1 MCSSDLFMFQNFTI
15 KQKIVI
21 PLSLIIGLFT
31 VSSVLNVMTTSKQS
45 ELSDTLNEQIVPN
58 LFTIEDAYR
67 DLYQATSAVQGIAL
81 AETQADIDHHIHE
94 YKDNAY
100 KALPRMEKVIEL
112 SRAGVMPASHG
123 ADVQKL
129 VSLGQKWLQS
139 YEVMLSKPQSQWLSY
154 YNEHKNTFEEQ
165 FVDVRAQ
172 LNVVKSA
179 IEDKQ
184 GELKS
189 DISAATARAESILE
203 MGIIV
208 VILAALGMVFLLL
221 RTVLKPLNDIKD
233 AMAQIASGDG
243 DLSQRI
249 QINTQDEIGQLAKA
263 FNEFV
268 SKIQATVSQVIDSS
282 NTLRQEMANLSS
294 LTETIADSTVSQQR
308 DSEAVAAAVHEMQV
322 TSRNVSESANEAA
335 VASQTANDELSNTN
349 VILEQTVGSIR
360 DLAGEIE
367 SASHVINTLDNDVSD
382 IASVLDVIRG
392 IAEQTNLLALNAAI
406 EAARAGEQGRGF
418 AVVADEVRSLASRT
432 QQSTGEIQ
440 AMIEKLQS
448 GAGQA
453 VEVMRGSQN
462 SSEET
467 IQSAGRASESLAEIL
482 NAISRMNEMNTHI
495 ATAASQ
501 QSTVSDEVNTNVQ
514 GIADS
519 STSIV
524 DIVTQA
530 QQSLAMLSQQT
541 KRLDQ
546 QVSQF
551 RV

>member
-1 MCSSDLFMFQNFTI
+1 MFQNFTI

-129 VSLGQKWLQS
+129 VTLGQKWLQS

-208 VILAALGMVFLLL
+208 VIFAALGMVFLLL

-294 LTETIADSTVSQQR
+294 LTATIADSTVSQQR

-541 KRLDQ
+541 QRLDL

>member
-1 MCSSDLFMFQNFTI
+1 MFQNFTI

-249 QINTQDEIGQLAKA
+249 QINTQDEIGLLAKA

-541 KRLDQ
+541 QRLDQ

>member
-1 MCSSDLFMFQNFTI
+1 MFQNFTI

-31 VSSVLNVMTTSKQS
+31 VSSVLNVMTTSRQS

-129 VSLGQKWLQS
+129 VTLGQKWLQS

-294 LTETIADSTVSQQR
+294 LTATIADSTVSQQR

-541 KRLDQ
+541 QRLDQ

>member
-1 MCSSDLFMFQNFTI
+1 MFQNFTI

-45 ELSDTLNEQIVPN
+45 ELSGTLNEQIVPN

-440 AMIEKLQS
+440 TMIEKLQS

-530 QQSLAMLSQQT
+530 QQSLAMLSLQT
-541 KRLDQ
+541 QRLDQ

>member
-1 MCSSDLFMFQNFTI
+1 MFQNFTI

-129 VSLGQKWLQS
+129 VTLGQKWLQS

-208 VILAALGMVFLLL
+208 VSLAALGMVFLLL

-541 KRLDQ
+541 QRLDQ

>member
-1 MCSSDLFMFQNFTI
+1 FQNFTI

-129 VSLGQKWLQS
+129 VTLGQKWLQS

-294 LTETIADSTVSQQR
+294 LTATIADSTVSQQR

-541 KRLDQ
+541 QRLDQ

>member
-1 MCSSDLFMFQNFTI
+1 MFQNFTI

-268 SKIQATVSQVIDSS
+268 SKIQATVSEVIDSS

-294 LTETIADSTVSQQR
+294 LTATIADSTVSQQR

-541 KRLDQ
+541 QRLDQ

>member
-1 MCSSDLFMFQNFTI
+1 TI

-129 VSLGQKWLQS
+129 VTLGQKWLQS

-294 LTETIADSTVSQQR
+294 LTATIADSTVSQQR

-541 KRLDQ
+541 QRLDQ

>member
-1 MCSSDLFMFQNFTI
+1 

-294 LTETIADSTVSQQR
+294 LTATIADSTVSQQR

-367 SASHVINTLDNDVSD
+367 SASYVINTLDNDVSD

-541 KRLDQ
+541 QRLDQ

>member
-1 MCSSDLFMFQNFTI
+1 M

-81 AETQADIDHHIHE
+81 AETQADIDHHINE

-129 VSLGQKWLQS
+129 VTLGQKWLQS

-294 LTETIADSTVSQQR
+294 LTATIADSTVSQQR

-541 KRLDQ
+541 QRLDQ

>member
-1 MCSSDLFMFQNFTI
+1 MFQNFTI

-294 LTETIADSTVSQQR
+294 LTETIADSTVFQQR
-308 DSEAVAAAVHEMQV
+308 YSEAVAAAVHEMQV

-541 KRLDQ
+541 QRLDQ

>member
-1 MCSSDLFMFQNFTI
+1 MFQNFTI

-31 VSSVLNVMTTSKQS
+31 VSSVLNVMTTNKQS

-129 VSLGQKWLQS
+129 VTLGQKWLQS

-294 LTETIADSTVSQQR
+294 LTATIADSTVSQQR

-541 KRLDQ
+541 QRLDQ

>member
-1 MCSSDLFMFQNFTI
+1 MFQNFTI

-112 SRAGVMPASHG
+112 SRAGVMPASHD

-129 VSLGQKWLQS
+129 VTLGQKWLQS

-294 LTETIADSTVSQQR
+294 LTATIADSTVSQQR

-541 KRLDQ
+541 QRLDQ

>member
-1 MCSSDLFMFQNFTI
+1 MFQNFTI

-184 GELKS
+184 SELKS

-541 KRLDQ
+541 QRLDQ

>member
-1 MCSSDLFMFQNFTI
+1 MFQNFTI

-282 NTLRQEMANLSS
+282 NTLRQEMVNLSS

-541 KRLDQ
+541 QRLDQ

>member
-1 MCSSDLFMFQNFTI
+1 FQNFTI

-100 KALPRMEKVIEL
+100 KALPRMEKVTEL

-530 QQSLAMLSQQT
+530 QQSLAMLSLQT
-541 KRLDQ
+541 QRLDQ

>member
-1 MCSSDLFMFQNFTI
+1 MFQNFTI

-129 VSLGQKWLQS
+129 VTLGQKWLQS

-495 ATAASQ
+495 AAAASQ

-541 KRLDQ
+541 QRLDQ

>member
-1 MCSSDLFMFQNFTI
+1 MFQNFTI

-249 QINTQDEIGQLAKA
+249 QINTQDEIGLLAKA

-294 LTETIADSTVSQQR
+294 LTATIVDSTVSQQR

-541 KRLDQ
+541 QRLDQ

>member
-1 MCSSDLFMFQNFTI
+1 MFQNFTI

-221 RTVLKPLNDIKD
+221 RTVLKPLNNIKD

-294 LTETIADSTVSQQR
+294 LTATIADSTVSQQR

-541 KRLDQ
+541 QRLDQ

>member
-1 MCSSDLFMFQNFTI
+1 MFQNFTI

-81 AETQADIDHHIHE
+81 AETQADIDHHINE

-129 VSLGQKWLQS
+129 VTLGQKWLQS

-233 AMAQIASGDG
+233 AMVQIASGDG

-541 KRLDQ
+541 QRLDQ

>member
-1 MCSSDLFMFQNFTI
+1 MFQNFTI

-45 ELSDTLNEQIVPN
+45 ELSNTLNEQIVPN

-81 AETQADIDHHIHE
+81 AETQADIDHHINE

-129 VSLGQKWLQS
+129 VTLGQKWLQS

-208 VILAALGMVFLLL
+208 VIIAALGMVFLLL

-294 LTETIADSTVSQQR
+294 LTATIADSTVSQQR

-541 KRLDQ
+541 QRLDQ

>member
-1 MCSSDLFMFQNFTI
+1 MFQNFTI

-294 LTETIADSTVSQQR
+294 LTATIADSTVSQQR

-541 KRLDQ
+541 QRLI
-546 QVSQF
+546 SKSASSEF
-551 RV
+551 KL

>member
-1 MCSSDLFMFQNFTI
+1 MFQNFTI

-294 LTETIADSTVSQQR
+294 LTATIADSTVSQQR

-462 SSEET
+462 SSEDT

-541 KRLDQ
+541 QRLDQ

>member
-1 MCSSDLFMFQNFTI
+1 MFQNFTI

-81 AETQADIDHHIHE
+81 AETQADIDHHINE

-129 VSLGQKWLQS
+129 VTLGQKWLQS

-189 DISAATARAESILE
+189 DISAATARAESILG

-233 AMAQIASGDG
+233 AMVQIASGDG

-541 KRLDQ
+541 QRLDQ

>member
-1 MCSSDLFMFQNFTI
+1 MFQNFTI

-129 VSLGQKWLQS
+129 VTLGQKWLQS

-541 KRLDQ
+541 QRLDQ

-551 RV
+551 QV

>member
-1 MCSSDLFMFQNFTI
+1 MFQNFTI

-100 KALPRMEKVIEL
+100 KALPRMEKVIAL

-249 QINTQDEIGQLAKA
+249 QTNTQDEIGQLAKA

-294 LTETIADSTVSQQR
+294 LTATIADSTVSQQR

-367 SASHVINTLDNDVSD
+367 SASYVINTLDNDVSD

-541 KRLDQ
+541 QRLDQ

>member
-1 MCSSDLFMFQNFTI
+1 MFQNFTI

-129 VSLGQKWLQS
+129 VTLGQKWLQS

-294 LTETIADSTVSQQR
+294 LTATIADSTVSQQR

-406 EAARAGEQGRGF
+406 EAARAGDQGRGF

-541 KRLDQ
+541 QRLDQ

>member
-1 MCSSDLFMFQNFTI
+1 MFQNFTI

-45 ELSDTLNEQIVPN
+45 ELSDTLNEQIIPN

-112 SRAGVMPASHG
+112 SRAGVMPASHS

-129 VSLGQKWLQS
+129 VTLGQKWLQS

-294 LTETIADSTVSQQR
+294 LTATIADSTVSQQR

-541 KRLDQ
+541 QRLDQ

>member
-1 MCSSDLFMFQNFTI
+1 MFQNFTI

-58 LFTIEDAYR
+58 LFMIEDAYR

-294 LTETIADSTVSQQR
+294 LTATIADSTVSQQR

-530 QQSLAMLSQQT
+530 QQSLAMLSLQT
-541 KRLDQ
+541 QRLDQ

>member
-1 MCSSDLFMFQNFTI
+1 MFQNFTI

-129 VSLGQKWLQS
+129 VTLGQKWLQS

-165 FVDVRAQ
+165 FGDVRAQ

-294 LTETIADSTVSQQR
+294 LTATIADSTVSQQR

-541 KRLDQ
+541 QRLDQ